1 MSTSTLT
8 GLHEYLHDTLTP
20 ARINAILDEAERQIA
35 AGETVSDEETWR
47 KYDEEF
53 AREEKMELAEV

>member
-8 GLHEYLHDTLTP
+8 GLL
-20 ARINAILDEAERQIA
+20 NAMLDEAERQIA
-35 AGETVSDEETWR
+35 AGETVSDEETWH

-53 AREEKMELAEV
+53 SREKEVE